1 MKAVVNMACGLANRM
16 FQYSYYLYLRQLGYD
31 AYTDYYTRAKLPHE
45 EVDWNGIFPDA
56 ALRPAPSD
64 LVRRLGGGSGIAG
77 RIRRRLPVFNRVMQM
92 SSAFDVELPD
102 RNGADRYVMGVFQN
116 AEMVGCIGVEALRS
130 FVFSPLRGER
140 NLRLAGEIASCE
152 SVAVHVRKGKD
163 YSSRIWYEGT
173 CGTDYYSSA
182 FGVMRRLA
190 PGCRYFVFTD
200 NPEWVRMNF
209 TGFEYTLVDWNPG
222 AGQGS
227 HLDMQ
232 LMSLCRHNIISNS
245 TYSWWAA
252 WLNRNKD
259 KKVIVPDR
267 WFNPQSCSEWRS
279 ERLICPEWLAI

>member
-56 ALRPAPSD
+56 ALRPAPS
-64 LVRRLGGGSGIAG
+64 G
-77 RIRRRLPVFNRVMQM
+77 
-92 SSAFDVELPD
+92 
-102 RNGADRYVMGVFQN
+102 NGADRYVMGVFQN
-116 AEMVGCIGVEALRS
+116 AEMVGCIGDEALRS
-130 FVFSPLRGER
+130 FVFSPLWGER

-190 PGCRYFVFTD
+190 LGCRYFVFTD

-209 TGFEYTLVDWNPG
+209 TGFDYTLVDWNPG